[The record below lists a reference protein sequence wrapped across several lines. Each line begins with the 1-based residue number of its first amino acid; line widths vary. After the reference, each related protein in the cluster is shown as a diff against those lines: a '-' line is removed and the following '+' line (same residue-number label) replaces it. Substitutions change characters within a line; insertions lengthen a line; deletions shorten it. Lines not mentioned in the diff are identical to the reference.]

1 MGKQEY
7 AKVLEGI
14 INDAGAAGRVAGGDF
29 ADLADGE
36 LTDAEQALLTAAAG
50 DLDDEVTGF
59 GADFFLKL
67 GDIDGESWK
76 IEEGTKGYTEV
87 EWTYNVRNAMGY
99 LKIGDIKG

>member
-1 MGKQEY
+1 MGKQEF

-29 ADLADGE
+29 ADLAGGE

-59 GADFFLKL
+59 GAFLKL

-76 IEEGTKGYTEV
+76 VEEGTKGYTEV
-87 EWTYNVRNAMGY
+87 EWTYNVRSAFGY
-99 LKIGDIKG
+99 LKLGDIKG

>member
-1 MGKQEY
+1 MGKQEF

-14 INDAGAAGRVAGGDF
+14 INDAGAAERVAGGDF
-29 ADLADGE
+29 ADLDGGE

-59 GADFFLKL
+59 GDSFLKL

-76 IEEGTKGYTEV
+76 IEKADNSWV
-87 EWTYNVRNAMGY
+87 EIEAAYNVRNAMGY
-99 LKIGDIKG
+99 LKLGDISGE